1 MLNRLK
7 NDKLHL
13 WAIFNFMSQFVE
25 KSKYLLKNNLHRFGL
40 PKALLIL
47 SLAIY
52 FVFGFYHLSDFISAD
67 EHFWLP
73 NSSFERIEN
82 YWTAIKK
89 GDWKD
94 TRINDKPGITLA
106 YTSGI
111 AMLFDD
117 GEGQTIKN
125 NDTKQFV
132 PERTREINFLYR
144 VPILVLNGLFSLF
157 FFWILRKITKDE
169 WIALW
174 SAILILLSPILLG
187 ISQIVNPDSLFWIF
201 ASASLLCFFAYLQ
214 AGEKKTAILSGV
226 FLGLGLASKYVSV
239 ILFPYFFFM
248 MLVFYLFNLENW
260 KEKRNEWRR
269 LVIKNSLVY
278 LAVLSGGMLLFAILM
293 PASFV
298 DPKVFYS
305 STIGFPGMQPIF
317 LTIMALN
324 ALIILD
330 GWLNGGKILFFLLTK
345 FSFLKKILPLL
356 LYFLLSATVIFL
368 VINYLSHNTFMN
380 LNGIPFDMKQKD
392 SFSEISL
399 VKRFVVEFRALV
411 FALTPMVLFA
421 LIFTWIKSI
430 FLKSRH
436 ELLIFTLSSF
446 FLIFYAAVIFQGLLV
461 TTRYSILLFPLSMI
475 LAAIAIR
482 EFFTLEKNSIGQK
495 MILVFII
502 ILSGVLLLH
511 LFSLLEQAFPATIVT
526 KFLAKLAKAYVLSI
540 PLFLVATGWIS
551 SLIFRHFPWK
561 KLALANKTLITL
573 GIIIVSIIN
582 IWLIKPFY
590 FSYTNDLLPKD
601 YIISGAWGYGGYEAA
616 EYLNNLPDSQNLIV
630 WADVYGVCEFFKGEC
645 LHKSKV
651 DTVKYPIDYYFRSLQ
666 ASVPLNFP
674 HSMESKAVWRITID
688 HRQKSFVKI
697 LKAKP
702 LAANNQDT
710 ADNAND
716 NE

>member
-1 MLNRLK
+1 
-7 NDKLHL
+7 
-13 WAIFNFMSQFVE
+13 MSQFVE
-25 KSKYLLKNNLHRFGL
+25 KSKYLLKNSPRLLRS

-52 FVFGFYHLSDFISAD
+52 FIFGFYHLSDFISAD

-73 NSSFERIEN
+73 NSGFERIEN

-89 GDWKD
+89 GEWKN
-94 TRINDKPGITLA
+94 TQINDKPGITLA

-117 GEGQTIKN
+117 GKGQSIKTN
-125 NDTKQFV
+125 GDRQYV
-132 PERTREINFLYR
+132 PERTLRINFLYR
-144 VPILVLNGLFSLF
+144 VPILVLSGLFSFF
-157 FFWILRKITKDE
+157 FFWILRKITRDV

-174 SAILILLSPILLG
+174 STILILLSPILLG

-201 ASASLLCFFAYLQ
+201 ASSSLLCFFSYFQ
-214 AGEKKTAILSGV
+214 TPEKKTAFLSGI

-239 ILFPYFFFM
+239 ILFPFFFCM
-248 MLVFYLFNLENW
+248 MLISYLFEFENW
-260 KEKRNEWRR
+260 KTKREAWRR
-269 LVIKNSLVY
+269 LIIKNSLVY
-278 LAVLSGGMLLFAILM
+278 LAVLAGGMLLFAILM

-298 DPKVFYS
+298 DLKVFYS

-317 LTIMALN
+317 LAVMALN

-330 GWLNGGKILFFLLTK
+330 SWLNGGKILFFLLTK
-345 FSFLKKILPLL
+345 LAFLKKILPLL
-356 LYFLLSATVIFL
+356 IYFLLAATVIFL
-368 VINYLSHNTFMN
+368 LINYLSHNAFVN
-380 LNGIPFDMKQKD
+380 LESIPFNTKQKD
-392 SFSEISL
+392 TFSDISII
-399 VKRFVVEFRALV
+399 KRFVVEFRALV
-411 FALTPMVLFA
+411 FALTPLVLFA
-421 LIFTWIKSI
+421 LIFAWVKSF

-436 ELLIFTLSSF
+436 EMLIFTLSSF

-482 EFFTLEKNSIGQK
+482 EFFTLEKNQK
-495 MILVFII
+495 NQKIMLVFIT
-502 ILSGVLLLH
+502 ILSGILLLH
-511 LFSLLEQAFPATIVT
+511 CFSLFEQAFPLTYPVKILTALGQKYFV
-526 KFLAKLAKAYVLSI
+526 SI
-540 PLFLVATGWIS
+540 PFVLIATVWLTRKIS
-551 SLIFRHFPWK
+551 AFFPWNQ
-561 KLALANKTLITL
+561 LASINKTIITL

-616 EYLNNLPDSQNLIV
+616 EYLNNLPDAQNLRV
-630 WADVYGVCEFFKGEC
+630 WADVYGVCEFFKGKC

-651 DTVKYPIDYYFRSLQ
+651 DTIKFPIDYYFRSLQ
-666 ASVPLNFP
+666 SSVPLNFP

-688 HRQKSFVKI
+688 HRPKSFVKI
-697 LKAKP
+697 QKAKP
-702 LAANNQDT
+702 LSSNTQNTLDDT
-710 ADNAND
+710 ND